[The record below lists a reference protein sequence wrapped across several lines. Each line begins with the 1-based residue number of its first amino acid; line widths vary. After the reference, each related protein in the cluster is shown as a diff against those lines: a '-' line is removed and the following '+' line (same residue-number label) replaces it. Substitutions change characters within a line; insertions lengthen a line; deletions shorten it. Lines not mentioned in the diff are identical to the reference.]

1 MSKMNSVPVHPRWLA
16 CALVAVLVP
25 VSVAAQTATS
35 AEDDAAVLD
44 TVQVTGTLLRG
55 IAPTGTS
62 VVGISRE
69 DIRVLGK
76 GSTNELLATTP
87 QVSNLFNAVPMTSA
101 EVGRPTVT
109 PSIRNLSQIGAT
121 TLTLLNGQRM
131 AGAGIINSVPDP
143 SAIPAAVIER
153 VEVVLDGGSSIYG
166 SDAVAGVINFI
177 TRRRFDG
184 VEVSTRYGTASG
196 GYWQSDHNLTMG
208 RDWGSGSAL
217 LSYAYVEH
225 SNLLARERAYM
236 RSDHSARGGD
246 DFRVQNCAP
255 GNVVADGVT
264 YALPGWVAGPGN
276 WCDENEVLDF
286 YPAERRNSWYA
297 ALSQRLSER
306 VSFDATAYWSSRATR
321 RQGRGTRDGTGLR
334 ASGTITS
341 ANPYFNAIGTET
353 AQQVMFSLAPAAG
366 GDTLTSPQRFT
377 SMGVTPTLSL
387 DMGADWQL
395 KLSGNFSRSTNM
407 LVNRQVNTAAIT
419 DALAA
424 TSLDAA
430 LNPYD
435 VGASSPEV
443 IRRIL
448 DYGFYGESEQDIRT
462 FRAVADGSVFS
473 LPAGEVKLALGAEHY
488 RAHIDSAY
496 GPGPLGMPTLAL
508 ASGGRRFWSIFSEAL
523 LPLLGDDSA
532 FGAVEMSL
540 SARYDRYNDV
550 GSTTNPKIGF
560 NWYPLDY
567 LRIRGNWGTSFHA
580 PNLTD
585 TVAAVDT
592 RAQVLGNS
600 PFRQAGSP
608 ASDFLSPTIL
618 LAGGNPDLK
627 PEEADTWSFG
637 FDWTPAGVLDGLSVS
652 MSYYSIKFSNA
663 ITIANIFS
671 GPAFYANPGYAPYW
685 ILNPTLDE
693 ALAATDGMWVENVPD
708 IASLYAP
715 GRPAPYVLADAR
727 RQNLS
732 ERRLAGLDFNLGYAR
747 ALGPGDLSLNLGGT
761 YSLSN
766 KTRATAGSPQ
776 VDQLPLSSRYSVM
789 GSLGY
794 QLNALRSQLII
805 RTNDGYTVSAGTQTR
820 VSSFTVADLAFGWQ
834 VGGEGVFAGTL
845 LSLNL
850 DNVLNRNPPFYN
862 NVDGYLNGS
871 TLGRLVTIGISRT
884 F

>member
-1 MSKMNSVPVHPRWLA
+1 MSNMNSVPVQLARLA
-16 CALVAVLVP
+16 CALAGAVAGAVP
-25 VSVAAQTATS
+25 AQTLLP
-35 AEDDAAVLD
+35 EGDEAAVLD

-55 IAPTGTS
+55 IAPTGTH

-69 DIRVLGK
+69 DIRVFGK
-76 GSTNELLATTP
+76 GSSNELLATMP
-87 QVSNLFNAVPMTSA
+87 QVSNLFNALPMTSA

-121 TLTLLNGQRM
+121 TLTLINGQRM
-131 AGAGIINSVPDP
+131 AGAGVINSVPDP
-143 SAIPAAVIER
+143 SVIPAAVIER

-196 GYWQSDHNLTMG
+196 GYWQSDNNLTLG

-217 LSYAYVEH
+217 LSYSYVEH
-225 SNLLARERAYM
+225 SNLMARERSYM

-246 DFRVQNCAP
+246 DFRVRNCAP
-255 GNVVADGVT
+255 GNVIVDGVT

-276 WCDENEVLDF
+276 WCDENDVVDF
-286 YPAERRNSWYA
+286 YPAERRNSWYG

-306 VSFDATAYWSSRATR
+306 LSFDATAYWSSRSTR

-334 ASGTITS
+334 AGGTITS
-341 ANPYFNAIGTET
+341 ANPYFTAIGAET
-353 AQQVMFSLAPAAG
+353 SQQVLFSLAPAA

-377 SMGVTPTLSL
+377 SMGIIPALTL

-395 KLSGNFSRSTNM
+395 KLSGNFSRTTNM
-407 LVNRQVNTAAIT
+407 LANRQVNTGAINA
-419 DALAA
+419 ALAA
-424 TSLDAA
+424 TTVEAA

-435 VGASSPEV
+435 VIATAPDVLRG
-443 IRRIL
+443 IL
-448 DYGFYGESEQDIRT
+448 DYAFYGESEQEIRT
-462 FRAVADGSVFS
+462 FRAIADGTVFS
-473 LPAGEVKLALGAEHY
+473 LPAGEVKLAFGAEHY
-488 RAHIDSAY
+488 RTHIDSVY
-496 GPGPLGMPTLAL
+496 GPGPLGLPTLAR
-508 ASGGRRFWSIFSEAL
+508 ASGGRHSWSVFSEAL
-523 LPLLGDDSA
+523 VPVLGDGSA
-532 FGAVEMSL
+532 LGAVDVSL

-567 LRIRGNWGTSFHA
+567 LRVRGNWGTSFHA

-608 ASDFLSPTIL
+608 AADFLRPTIL
-618 LAGGNPDLK
+618 LAGGNPDLQ

-637 FDWTPAGVLDGLSVS
+637 FDWTPAGALDGLSVS
-652 MSYYSIKFSNA
+652 MSYYSIKFTNV
-663 ITIANIFS
+663 ITIANIFQ
-671 GPAFYANPGYAPYW
+671 GAAYYANPSYAPYW

-693 ALAATDGMWVENVPD
+693 ALAASAGMWVENAPD

-715 GRPAPYVLADAR
+715 GRARPYVLADAR
-727 RQNLS
+727 RQNLG
-732 ERRLAGLDFNLGYAR
+732 ERRLSGLDFNLGYAR
-747 ALGPGDLSLNLGGT
+747 ALGPGYLSLNLGGT
-761 YSLSN
+761 YGLSSKN
-766 KTRATAGSPQ
+766 RATATSPQ
-776 VDQLPLSSRYSVM
+776 VDELPLSSRYTAVT
-789 GSLGY
+789 SLGY
-794 QLNALRSQLII
+794 QLNDVRAQLIV
-805 RTNDGYTVSAGTQTR
+805 RTNDGYTVSAGSQTR
-820 VSSFTVADLAFGWQ
+820 ISSFTVADLSFGWD
-834 VGGEGVFAGTL
+834 VGGDGLLAGTL

-850 DNVLNRNPPFYN
+850 DNVLNRNPPFFN
-862 NVDGYLNGS
+862 NAEGYANGS
-871 TLGRLVTIGISRT
+871 TLGRTVTVGVQKR